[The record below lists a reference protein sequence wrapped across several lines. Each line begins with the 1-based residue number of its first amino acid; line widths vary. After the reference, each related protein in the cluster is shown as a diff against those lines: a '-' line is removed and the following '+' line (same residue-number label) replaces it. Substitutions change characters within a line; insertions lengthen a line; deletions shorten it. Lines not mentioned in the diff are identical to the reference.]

1 MYIYDHVS
9 WECCMRVHTH
19 IHIHICTYIHIHI
32 YAHTY
37 TRLNVSTLAVVRF
50 DEYMSILS
58 ALHTYVQHMY
68 IHFYLHIS
76 IWDGYD

>member
-9 WECCMRVHTH
+9 WECCMCVHTH

-68 IHFYLHIS
+68 IHFYLDIS
-76 IWDGYD
+76 TWDGYD